1 MSATGPRVGGV
12 VRAIIP
18 AAGCG
23 TRLRPLSWVVPKEL
37 LPAGDIPMIERAVR
51 EAAAAGIPEVCV
63 VLRRGKEAVA
73 EHLAACGS
81 LAGCRLTYRWQ
92 ERPLGMGHALY
103 CARDFA
109 ADDPFL
115 LIIPDQFLLGR
126 VSAGRQLL
134 EGYHFDGPTI
144 LSSVVRL
151 RAEEARFFPGARGI
165 GVAANDRP
173 ALFRGKAVPVRGLL
187 RDMASDTNQR
197 DVRLAGLGRAIYPP
211 EVFPYVSARYR
222 NRATGEVDLWE
233 TFQALPAGITHRAM
247 LLRGTPV
254 DLGTLDGYRR
264 YLPRLLRA
272 PRREGRG
279 QSRGPR

>member
-1 MSATGPRVGGV
+1 MSATGPRMGGV

-23 TRLRPLSWVVPKEL
+23 TRLRPLSWAVPKEL
-37 LPAGDIPMIERAVR
+37 LPAGEIPMIERAVR
-51 EAAAAGIPEVCV
+51 EAAAAGIHEVCV

-81 LAGCRLTYRWQ
+81 LAECRLSYRWQ
-92 ERPLGMGHALY
+92 QRPLGMGHALY

-109 ADDPFL
+109 ADGPFL
-115 LIIPDQFLLGR
+115 LIVPDQFLLGR

-134 EGYHFDGPTI
+134 GCYDFDGPTI

-151 RAEEARFFPGARGI
+151 RAKEARFFPGARGI
-165 GVAANDRP
+165 RVAANDRT
-173 ALFRGKAVPVRGLL
+173 AFFRGKAVPVRGLV
-187 RDMASDTNQR
+187 RTMASDTNQR
-197 DVRLAGLGRAIYPP
+197 DARLAGLGRAIYPP
-211 EVFPYVSARYR
+211 EVFRYMSPRYR

-233 TFQALPAGITHRAM
+233 TFQALPAGIAHRAM

-264 YLPRLLRA
+264 YLPRLLRTLG
-272 PRREGRG
+272 RKGRG
-279 QSRGPR
+279 QPRGRR